1 MAVQPGVEPA
11 PGAPRLISLLP
22 DGGGAGG
29 LPAPPGTRRR
39 AAAAPR
45 RRWPGAA
52 ASLHIKRCRRAVRSR
67 SLSGP
72 AAARPSR
79 TWTRAAPAAAALLLP
94 LACAALAQRSLTEK
108 QRACLLP
115 PDDGPCRALVPRWY
129 YDRHTQSCQEFTY
142 GGCYGNANN
151 FLTFDDCEKNCWT
164 IKKVPKLCR
173 LEADGG
179 PCRSYLR
186 RYAFNLSSM
195 RCEEFIYG
203 GCYGNGNNFRDLQ
216 SCVDHCLP
224 ERTGP
229 LLCYSPKDEGLCS
242 SSVPRYYYD
251 AKTKSCKEFKYTG
264 CGGNANNF
272 VTETDCYNVC
282 RKGTQKPRINKPMS
296 VSRRKIMR
304 KLIKKPQMYNQKS

>member
-1 MAVQPGVEPA
+1 METGR
-11 PGAPRLISLLP
+11 RLALP
-22 DGGGAGG
+22 
-29 LPAPPGTRRR
+29 
-39 AAAAPR
+39 
-45 RRWPGAA
+45 
-52 ASLHIKRCRRAVRSR
+52 
-67 SLSGP
+67 
-72 AAARPSR
+72 
-79 TWTRAAPAAAALLLP
+79 ALLLP
-94 LACAALAQRSLTEK
+94 LACAALAQRTLTEK

-173 LEADGG
+173 MEADGG
-179 PCRSYLR
+179 PCRSHLR

-272 VTETDCYNVC
+272 VTEMDCYNVC
-282 RKGTQKPRINKPMS
+282 RKAGTQKPRINKPMN

-304 KLIKKPQMYNQKS
+304 KLIKKPQMYNLKS

>member
-1 MAVQPGVEPA
+1 MAAGR
-11 PGAPRLISLLP
+11 RLPVLLP
-22 DGGGAGG
+22 M
-29 LPAPPGTRRR
+29 
-39 AAAAPR
+39 
-45 RRWPGAA
+45 
-52 ASLHIKRCRRAVRSR
+52 
-67 SLSGP
+67 
-72 AAARPSR
+72 
-79 TWTRAAPAAAALLLP
+79 LL
-94 LACAALAQRSLTEK
+94 LACAALAQRPLTEK

-115 PDDGPCRALVPRWY
+115 PDEGPCRALVPRWY

-151 FLTFDDCEKNCWT
+151 FLTFDDCEKSCWT

-173 LEADGG
+173 MEADGG

-224 ERTGP
+224 EKTGP

-251 AKTKSCKEFKYTG
+251 SKTKSCKEFRYTG

-272 VTETDCYNVC
+272 VTEKDCYNVC
-282 RKGTQKPRINKPMS
+282 RNGNQKPAINKPANL
-296 VSRRKIMR
+296 SRRKIVR
-304 KLIKKPQMYNQKS
+304 KLKKKSQMYNLKS